1 MLEQKLKEADL
12 VLDSY
17 LFEGEL
23 AMLDGSVNA
32 SSKKNCSFFARQ
44 YLYMHDPQLVP
55 SSKPEI
61 MIKSVF
67 KDLPG
72 RILSD
77 FENFAVWDMRRCLE
91 IWFKDLTVKVVQ
103 LTFEFAQRKLLP
115 IWRIGENAADKGLQ
129 RYFGEGWFLVV
140 R

>member
-1 MLEQKLKEADL
+1 
-12 VLDSY
+12 
-17 LFEGEL
+17 
-23 AMLDGSVNA
+23 
-32 SSKKNCSFFARQ
+32 
-44 YLYMHDPQLVP
+44 MHDPQLVA
-55 SSKPEI
+55 SSKREI

-77 FENFAVWDMRRCLE
+77 FENFAVFHSNVDNFMLTRDIRRCLE
-91 IWFKDLTVKVVQ
+91 IWFKDLTMKVVW
-103 LTFEFAQRKLLP
+103 LTFELAQRKLLP
-115 IWRIGENAADKGLQ
+115 IWRIGENAADKGRQ

>member
-1 MLEQKLKEADL
+1 
-12 VLDSY
+12 
-17 LFEGEL
+17 
-23 AMLDGSVNA
+23 
-32 SSKKNCSFFARQ
+32 
-44 YLYMHDPQLVP
+44 
-55 SSKPEI
+55 

-77 FENFAVWDMRRCLE
+77 FENFAVWDMRRCHE
-91 IWFKDLTVKVVQ
+91 IWFKDLTMKVVW

-115 IWRIGENAADKGLQ
+115 IWRIGENAADKGRQ